1 MILLMLIFII
11 HKMNIGKTCYSTV
24 VSYHCYA
31 LLANYLALL
40 FMVGSILDIA
50 MQANRLLS
58 KFNNNNLHV

>member
-1 MILLMLIFII
+1 
-11 HKMNIGKTCYSTV
+11 MNIGKTCYSTV